1 MIDLA
6 HLCNEAIRL
15 YPIDPAAAQLLQ
27 QAGDEIQQLRAQR
40 QALMAASAAV
50 RVAEKVPHA

>member
-6 HLCNEAIRL
+6 HLCNEASRL
-15 YPIDPAAAQLLQ
+15 YPIDPAAARLMQ

-40 QALMAASAAV
+40 EALMAASAAV
-50 RVAEKVPHA
+50 RVALEVPHG